1 MAIDRG
7 DAIRRPL
14 DSTLATRP
22 LHRGGDGIVQLP
34 SQALEQLRQSSPAI
48 AVVVEQAN
56 LGTREK
62 PLFEVLL
69 QLNNQWVRARSD
81 RPFEPGTVLL
91 VEAARGNEIRVLPN
105 PEPQQLNRMIQASL
119 SFWQAH
125 TLPRVQATQLPTVPN
140 TQALTQLAAEQPAL
154 RPLVQWLNQT
164 PPLTTRAVAQWMQE
178 FLPMPQ
184 AVGRSPLPPIPPE
197 AGWSRPG
204 AGSVA
209 SVGGTQTP
217 ATSTTVPQ
225 QTGPVRPPDPVI
237 GLQRPLSALIQAT
250 QPASNRPSLAAL
262 LPTAATTTSPPAA
275 NPANTPSAVP
285 AGRPVPLQAIGSP
298 VQVVPVIKEVMQAL
312 ASQPLQSAPTAL
324 QPPAAPPLPT
334 LTPAAPASGQTTQ
347 WAPLPST
354 DGQTG
359 RVPIEIR
366 LAQWINLLND
376 RISQHPASLQ
386 QSLAQRA
393 QQILNTQAD
402 AYPTP
407 SATGQ
412 AQAAAG
418 RSTTEDMQPLLQLRN
433 LLDAF
438 QGKTQNNAIQQA
450 LSTFNQP
457 DTPQIQ
463 QLSIPLIWL
472 GPSAWMNMEWWQE
485 RRKDASDKDEA
496 SKGKRLWR
504 FRLFFELD
512 PLAPLCADL
521 VWEPGQT
528 DVTFWSEDQ
537 NTLTFLNRHLDTLE
551 EWTEGLGERRLHTRH
566 GMPKKKTTPNP
577 DEFKPLVDVRT

>member
-14 DSTLATRP
+14 DSTLATRSI
-22 LHRGGDGIVQLP
+22 HRGGEGIVQLP

-91 VEAARGNEIRVLPN
+91 VEAARNNEIRVLPN
-105 PEPQQLNRMIQASL
+105 LEPQQLNRMIQASL

-164 PPLTTRAVAQWMQE
+164 PPLNSRSVAQWMRE

-184 AVGRSPLPPIPPE
+184 ALGRSPLPPIPPE
-197 AGWSRPG
+197 AGWSRPE
-204 AGSVA
+204 AGSAA
-209 SVGGTQTP
+209 SVTGTRAP
-217 ATSTTVPQ
+217 ASSTTVP
-225 QTGPVRPPDPVI
+225 QTGPVRPPDPEI
-237 GLQRPLSALIQAT
+237 WLQRPLSALMQAT
-250 QPASNRPSLAAL
+250 QPASNRPTVAAL
-262 LPTAATTTSPPAA
+262 LPTPGTMTPPAGA
-275 NPANTPSAVP
+275 TPANTPAAESTGRAVQS
-285 AGRPVPLQAIGSP
+285 QAIGSP
-298 VQVVPVIKEVMQAL
+298 VQVVPVIKQVLQAL
-312 ASQPLQSAPTAL
+312 SSQPLQSAPMAL
-324 QPPAAPPLPT
+324 QPPSAPPLPT
-334 LTPAAPASGQTTQ
+334 LTPAMPATSQSTQ
-347 WAPLPST
+347 WTPLPSA

-412 AQAAAG
+412 AQAAAS
-418 RSTTEDMQPLLQLRN
+418 RSTAEEMQPLLQLRN

-457 DTPQIQ
+457 EAPQIQ

-485 RRKDASDKDEA
+485 RRKDASDKDEG

-521 VWEPGQT
+521 VWEPRQT

>member
-22 LHRGGDGIVQLP
+22 IHRGGDGVVQLP

-81 RPFEPGTVLL
+81 RPFEPGTILL

-105 PEPQQLNRMIQASL
+105 LEPQQLNRMIQASL

-154 RPLVQWLNQT
+154 RPLVQWLNQS
-164 PPLTTRAVAQWMQE
+164 PPLNTRTVAQWMQE

-184 AVGRSPLPPIPPE
+184 TLGRSPLPPVPAE
-197 AGWSRPG
+197 VGWSRLVV
-204 AGSVA
+204 GSSPSA
-209 SVGGTQTP
+209 PQTP
-217 ATSTTVPQ
+217 ASAAPTTVS
-225 QTGPVRPPDPVI
+225 QTNPVRPPNPETW
-237 GLQRPLSALIQAT
+237 LQRPLSTLIQAT
-250 QPASNRPSLAAL
+250 QPASNRPTVAAL
-262 LPTAATTTSPPAA
+262 LPTPGIATAPSATTPTVAPVVE
-275 NPANTPSAVP
+275 TT
-285 AGRPVPLQAIGSP
+285 GRKVSLQAIGSP
-298 VQVVPVIKEVMQAL
+298 TQVVPVVKKVMQAL
-312 ASQPLQSAPTAL
+312 ASQPLQSAQAAL
-324 QPPAAPPLPT
+324 QTPSPPPLPA
-334 LTPAAPASGQTTQ
+334 LTPAAPASSQSTQ
-347 WAPLPST
+347 WTPLPAA

-359 RVPIEIR
+359 RIPIEIR
-366 LAQWINLLND
+366 LAQWVNLLND

-393 QQILNTQAD
+393 QQILNTQAE
-402 AYPTP
+402 AYPAPT
-407 SATGQ
+407 ATSQ

-418 RSTTEDMQPLLQLRN
+418 RATADEMQPLLQLRN

-457 DTPQIQ
+457 DTPQVQ

-521 VWEPGQT
+521 VWEPKQT
-528 DVTFWSEDQ
+528 EVTFWSEDQ